1 MTITTKKRTTTKT
14 KSSELVEEDL
24 PSNPLV
30 FEILQLVSKQRTNQK
45 KIEILKKYEHD
56 SLKAIFIWNFD
67 ETVISLLPEGE
78 VPYFGDNNIKTST
91 ISERIEQAV
100 QQMDSKGS
108 LGAIDQRHSTIRKEY
123 TKFYNFVKGGN
134 DTMNGI
140 KRENIF
146 INILEGIHPL
156 EAEILCLVK
165 DKRLQEKYKI
175 TKDIVS
181 EAYPDIIWGN
191 RS

>member
-1 MTITTKKRTTTKT
+1 MTTTKT
-14 KSSELVEEDL
+14 RTKKTSPSKPTETIEKL
-24 PSNPLV
+24 PPNPLA
-30 FEILQLVSKQRTNQK
+30 FEVLSLVSKQRSNQK
-45 KIEILKKYEHD
+45 KIEILREYEHD

-67 ETVISLLPEGE
+67 ESVISLLPEGE
-78 VPYFGDNNIKTST
+78 VPYFGDNAMKTST
-91 ISERIEQAV
+91 ISDRIGQAV
-100 QQMDSKGS
+100 EQMGSGNS
-108 LGAIDQRHSTIRKEY
+108 LGAIDQKHSTIRKEY
-123 TKFYNFVKGGN
+123 TKFFNFIKGGN
-134 DTMNGI
+134 DSMNGI

-165 DKRLQEKYKI
+165 DKKLQEKYKI
-175 TKDIVS
+175 TKEIVA